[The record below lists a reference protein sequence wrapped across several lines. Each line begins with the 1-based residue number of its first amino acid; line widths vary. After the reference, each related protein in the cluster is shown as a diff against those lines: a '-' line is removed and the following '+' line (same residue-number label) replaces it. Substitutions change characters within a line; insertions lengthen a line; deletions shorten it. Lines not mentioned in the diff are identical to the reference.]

1 MRNNQNHAAI
11 DHIADTAAELA
22 DVAAGLGLRSLVY
35 ILRMAEIEARRSCV
49 PVEAPAR
56 KPVARM
62 ARAA

>member
-1 MRNNQNHAAI
+1 
-11 DHIADTAAELA
+11 
-22 DVAAGLGLRSLVY
+22 
-35 ILRMAEIEARRSCV
+35 MAEIEARRSCV

>member
-1 MRNNQNHAAI
+1 MRNNQNHPAI

-35 ILRMAEIEARRSCV
+35 MLRMAEIEARRSCV
-49 PVEAPAR
+49 PVEAPR
-56 KPVARM
+56 KPVPRM